1 MRLDATAKICSMT
14 GGTAAG
20 QRTGAGVREN
30 SRREGVLLGRLAD
43 AVLVVVE
50 KKEKERETD
59 QQVSCNVSASVYLS
73 KRE

>member
-1 MRLDATAKICSMT
+1 M
-14 GGTAAG
+14 
-20 QRTGAGVREN
+20 
-30 SRREGVLLGRLAD
+30 GRGAD

>member
-1 MRLDATAKICSMT
+1 MVQMPSRVACT
-14 GGTAAG
+14 GRG
-20 QRTGAGVREN
+20 
-30 SRREGVLLGRLAD
+30 AD

-59 QQVSCNVSASVYLS
+59 QQVSCNVSAGVCLS